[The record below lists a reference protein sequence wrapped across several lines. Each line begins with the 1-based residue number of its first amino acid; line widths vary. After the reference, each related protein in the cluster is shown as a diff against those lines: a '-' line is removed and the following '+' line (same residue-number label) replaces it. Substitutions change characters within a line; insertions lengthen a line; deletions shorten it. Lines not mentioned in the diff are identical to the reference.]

1 MVDNRFTE
9 QVDTLLESLTPSLKS
24 SGAAIHV
31 IDMVKIQAEPIPVG
45 LNMRSPKGIQRLPY
59 PVPAIAVSR
68 LAIFHGVRESHLRA
82 VAVFVIPL

>member
-1 MVDNRFTE
+1 
-9 QVDTLLESLTPSLKS
+9 
-24 SGAAIHV
+24 
-31 IDMVKIQAEPIPVG
+31 MVKIQAEPIPVG